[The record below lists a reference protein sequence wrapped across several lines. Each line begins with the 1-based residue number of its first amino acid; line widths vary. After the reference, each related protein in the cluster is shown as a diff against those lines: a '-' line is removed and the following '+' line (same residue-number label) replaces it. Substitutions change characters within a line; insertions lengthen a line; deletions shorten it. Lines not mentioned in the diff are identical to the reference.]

1 METFKKYA
9 RLAWAKYKVIVAKYP
24 VRSPLV
30 ALAIGGALGYW
41 IG

>member
-9 RLAWAKYKVIVAKYP
+9 RLAWSKYKVLVAKYP

-30 ALAIGGALGYW
+30 ALVIGLGLGYW